1 MNDLLFT
8 ALTIA
13 TLYYFLVYL
22 PEQKKLTFSE
32 SKAVQTETIE
42 DKELDELKTKNQEL
56 ATELQTKE
64 NSYQQKVREKDQQ
77 ITKLQTE
84 IRELVKRPLKP
95 TNSKGIQTDPETELT
110 NTLDTLIK
118 DIQEFNLKI

>member
-13 TLYYFLVYL
+13 TLYYFFYYL
-22 PEQKKLTFSE
+22 PKQKKLNAHQLIRVSQ
-32 SKAVQTETIE
+32 AVQTEPLADE
-42 DKELDELKTKNQEL
+42 KVKELE
-56 ATELQTKE
+56 AELQTK
-64 NSYQQKVREKDQQ
+64 QKQIREKDTQ
-77 ITKLQTE
+77 ITKLQTQ
-84 IRELVKRPLKP
+84 IRDLAKRALKP
-95 TNSKGIQTDPETELT
+95 TNSKGIQTITPDNQELE